1 MRRFVRLRRP
11 IFSKTNIREEEEE
24 EEEEEEAETE
34 AEAAAAAAAAA
45 DVVETMLASKS

>member
-11 IFSKTNIREEEEE
+11 IFSKTNIREEEE

>member
-24 EEEEEEAETE
+24 EEEAETE
-34 AEAAAAAAAAA
+34 AEAAAAAAAA

>member
-34 AEAAAAAAAAA
+34 AEAAAAAA

>member
-34 AEAAAAAAAAA
+34 AEAAAAAAAA

>member
-1 MRRFVRLRRP
+1 MRRFVRLRRL

-24 EEEEEEAETE
+24 GEEEEAETE
-34 AEAAAAAAAAA
+34 AEAAAAAAAA

>member
-1 MRRFVRLRRP
+1 MRRFVRLRRL

-24 EEEEEEAETE
+24 GEEEEAETE